1 MRKRGWSLLGGWNLI
16 LRSSSFSIP
25 HSSFSLVLHSLRRVV
40 DPRLLSFDG
49 ISMANKKTTPDR
61 REAKPAETRSAEA
74 KSPETK
80 TGHDFVMFRETLES
94 IVVAFVLAFLFR
106 SFEAEAF
113 VIPTGSMSP
122 SLQGQHKDVHCLQ
135 CGHRFRTTAS
145 SEGENRDRLM
155 ARLRGA
161 DPRQA
166 VQIKAAIE
174 SLDVVGGMCP
184 MCRYLMPMRPDLPRT
199 ALAEAEV
206 PDIEYQPSY
215 PGDRILVNKYG
226 LDFSEPERWDVVVFK
241 FPGDGNMNYIKR
253 LVGLPGEQLQLYQ
266 GDVFTR
272 ALGDESAE
280 FLIERKPVDKVEAML
295 ELVHDTDYEPSTLYN
310 VGWPLR
316 WAATTPDGWKV
327 DAKPGEQ
334 TVSQQFSIDTGKDAP
349 MAWLRYRHQLPDE
362 AHWQVAR
369 RAAKEGGVEALAK
382 EAKQSVDDWNA
393 EFQKSI
399 HPQLIVDFN
408 SYNARLLR
416 GFAQQHGW
424 QIQPNS
430 GQDSGSFGTEWVG
443 DLAVDATV
451 EVEEARGELALDLV
465 EAGNHFRATINL
477 ADGKVALSAVDG
489 RTGDSLDFKAS
500 GQTNVDSPGTY
511 EIRFANVDD
520 QLLLWVDGE
529 LVDLG
534 DATYDPDKL
543 LPGGRKGMIP
553 WASENSAED
562 QGDLA
567 PVGVG
572 AQDAK
577 LTITRLAV
585 LRDIYYIATKYP
597 DDPQYLADYD
607 PPAYGLETLFSTP
620 DYWNVF
626 AGRRKHEF
634 DVEEGQ
640 LFVMGDNSP
649 ESKDCRLWMMPGM
662 SGDHP
667 GGPYLDRRLLIGKA
681 VSVFWPHSWGSI
693 PFLKALPGFPNFG
706 DMRIVR

>member
-1 MRKRGWSLLGGWNLI
+1 M
-16 LRSSSFSIP
+16 P
-25 HSSFSLVLHSLRRVV
+25 
-40 DPRLLSFDG
+40 
-49 ISMANKKTTPDR
+49 KTQKAQDR
-61 REAKPAETRSAEA
+61 REAKP
-74 KSPETK
+74 PEPTPGAAVEQP
-80 TGHDFVMFRETLES
+80 GHSFIMFRETLES

-122 SLQGQHKDVHCLQ
+122 SLQGQHKDVNCLQ

-145 SEGENRDRLM
+145 SEGEERDRRI
-155 ARLRGA
+155 ARLRHASGPEA
-161 DPRQA
+161 QQLA
-166 VQIKAAIE
+166 NSIA

-184 MCRYLMPMRPDLPRT
+184 MCRYLMPMRPDLPQQVN
-199 ALAEAEV
+199 AEV
-206 PDIEYQPSY
+206 DLQDIEFQPSY

-253 LVGLPGEQLQLYQ
+253 LVGMPGEQIQLYQ

-272 ALGDESAE
+272 SLGDESAE
-280 FLIERKPVDKVEAML
+280 FMIERKPVDKVEAML
-295 ELVHDTDYEPSTLYN
+295 ELVHDTDYEPTTLYN
-310 VGWPLR
+310 AGWPLR

-327 DAKPGEQ
+327 DADAGEQ
-334 TVSQQFSIDTGKDAP
+334 TVAQRFSIDSQSDAP

-362 AHWQVAR
+362 AHWEIAR
-369 RAAKEGGVEALAK
+369 RAAQEGVESLAK
-382 EAKQSVDDWNA
+382 EANETVEDWNA
-393 EFQKSI
+393 EFKRSI
-399 HPQLIVDFN
+399 HPQLIADFN

-416 GFAQQHGW
+416 GFAERDGW
-424 QIQPNS
+424 QIRPNS
-430 GQDSGSFGTEWVG
+430 GQDSGSLGTEWVG

-451 EVEEARGELALDLV
+451 EVEEARGQLALDLV
-465 EAGNHFRATINL
+465 EAGYHFRATLNL
-477 ADGKVALSAVDG
+477 ANGKVTVGVVDG
-489 RTGDSLDFKAS
+489 RTGEPLNFEAS

-511 EIRFANVDD
+511 ELRFANVDD

-534 DATYDPDKL
+534 EATYDPDKL
-543 LPGGRKGMIP
+543 FPGGRQGMIP
-553 WASENSAED
+553 WASEDPSGD

-567 PVGVG
+567 PVGIG

-577 LTITRLAV
+577 LAITRLAV
-585 LRDIYYIATKYP
+585 LRDIYYIATKFP
-597 DDPQYLADYD
+597 GDGQFIADYD
-607 PPAYGLETLFSTP
+607 PPAYGFETLFSTP
-620 DYWNVF
+620 DYWDVF
-626 AGRRKHEF
+626 AGRRKKTF
-634 DVEEGQ
+634 DVDEGQ

-649 ESKDCRLWMMPGM
+649 ESKDCRLWMMPGFA
-662 SGDHP
+662 GDHP

-693 PFLKALPGFPNFG
+693 PGLKFLPGFPNFG

>member
-1 MRKRGWSLLGGWNLI
+1 
-16 LRSSSFSIP
+16 
-25 HSSFSLVLHSLRRVV
+25 
-40 DPRLLSFDG
+40 
-49 ISMANKKTTPDR
+49 MANKKTAPDR
-61 REAKPAETRSAEA
+61 REAKPAETPPAEA
-74 KSPETK
+74 KSSETK
-80 TGHDFVMFRETLES
+80 SGHDFVMFRETIES

-106 SFEAEAF
+106 TFEAEAF

-155 ARLRGA
+155 ARLRSA
-161 DPRQA
+161 RNQEEA
-166 VQIKAAIE
+166 EHIKSAIE

-184 MCRYLMPMRPDLPRT
+184 MCRYLMPMRPDLPRS
-199 ALAEAEV
+199 ALGEV
-206 PDIEYQPSY
+206 GVEDIEYQPSY

-253 LVGLPGEQLQLYQ
+253 LVGLPGEQIQLYQ

-272 ALGDESAE
+272 SLGDADAE
-280 FLIERKPVDKVEAML
+280 FMIERKPVDKVEAML

-310 VGWPLR
+310 AGWPLR

-334 TVSQQFSIDTGKDAP
+334 TVVQSFSIDTGKDAP
-349 MAWLRYRHQLPDE
+349 MAWLRYRHQLPDDN
-362 AHWQVAR
+362 HWQIAR
-369 RAAKEGGVEALAK
+369 RIAKDGVDAVAK
-382 EAKQSVDDWNA
+382 EAGQSTE
-393 EFQKSI
+393 EFNQQFKKSI

-416 GFAQQHGW
+416 GFVERDGW
-424 QIQPNS
+424 QIRPNS
-430 GQDSGSFGTEWVG
+430 GQDAGSFGTEWVG

-451 EVEEARGELALDLV
+451 EVAEARGELALDLV

-477 ADGKVALSAVDG
+477 ADGKVALSAIDG
-489 RTGDSLDFKAS
+489 RTGEPLDFKAS
-500 GQTNVDSPGTY
+500 GQTSVNAPGTY

-520 QLLLWVDGE
+520 QLLLWVDGT

-534 DATYDPDKL
+534 DATYNPDKL
-543 LPGGRKGMIP
+543 LSGGRKGMIP
-553 WASENSAED
+553 WASENSDED

-567 PVGVG
+567 PVGIG

-585 LRDIYYIATKYP
+585 LRDIYYIATKYEP
-597 DDPQYLADYD
+597 GFSQYIADYD
-607 PPAYGLETLFSTP
+607 LPAYGLETLFSTP

-626 AGRRKHEF
+626 AGREKKTF

-649 ESKDCRLWMMPGM
+649 ESKDCRLWMMSGM

-693 PFLKALPGFPNFG
+693 PFLKMLPGFPNFG